1 MSLNSKFLLALVA
14 FFLVTAGIV
23 IYTTLKKKKRN
34 KKERERD
41 EREEFVD
48 AQEQKY
54 LKDYIPE
61 LVSANKAVWN
71 QKVSVL
77 VDGII
82 SELKTLQNI
91 EKINPSSVSH
101 IERFANK
108 YLPTLIDSVERY
120 GKIPANKTDIYSEAE
135 SKLIST
141 LILIKDALLN
151 MIQRYSEPKA
161 SPGVE
166 KD

>member
-1 MSLNSKFLLALVA
+1 MSLNSKLLLTLVA

-23 IYTTLKKKKRN
+23 IYATSKKKKRN
-34 KKERERD
+34 KKAIEKD
-41 EREEFVD
+41 ERKKFVD
-48 AQEQKY
+48 DQEQKY

-91 EKINPSSVSH
+91 EGINTSSVSH

-120 GKIPANKTDIYSEAE
+120 GKIPANKTDIYNEAE

-151 MIQRYSEPKA
+151 MIQRYSDHEA